1 MKYPKIYMDRGNHAS
16 QVVVNNE
23 TDEAA
28 LPSNWVPL
36 DGTPSGATGA
46 VPGVDDD
53 STGSTVV
60 NGATGKG
67 NALAEQQADL
77 DQRRKDFDRDVD
89 QFAQHIKEQQEELTN
104 LRAQLDAE
112 GEKLANE
119 RKQLDQDRAY
129 FEQEKEAAKLAP
141 AAETK
146 DGEQAA
152 APAKRT
158 RHAKD

>member
-46 VPGVDDD
+46 VPGIDPADD
-53 STGSTVV
+53 TTAIK
-60 NGATGKG
+60 GATGKA

-77 DQRRKDFDRDVD
+77 DQRRKDFDRDTD
-89 QFAQHIKEQQEELTN
+89 TFAKHIKDQQDELTN

-112 GEKLANE
+112 GDKLANE

-129 FEQEKEAAKLAP
+129 FQQEKEPAKLTPAP
-141 AAETK
+141 AADPK
-146 DGEQAA
+146 DGEQA